1 MTILCAAH
9 LEPMYV
15 TRASE
20 WSMDLYA
27 CTEVIC
33 TSETGTVRLCKGRH
47 VSEVSEGIMVRDPAH
62 PPRIHPPF
70 EDVIRFKHDTVTHC
84 QNALR
89 LGQGKASASRH

>member
-1 MTILCAAH
+1 MLIGGYMTILCAAH

-27 CTEVIC
+27 CTAVIC

-47 VSEVSEGIMVRDPAH
+47 VSDVSEGIMVHDPAH
-62 PPRIHPPF
+62 PTSDPSTI
-70 EDVIRFKHDTVTHC
+70 
-84 QNALR
+84 
-89 LGQGKASASRH
+89 

>member
-15 TRASE
+15 IRASE

-27 CTEVIC
+27 CTAMIS

-47 VSEVSEGIMVRDPAH
+47 VSDVSEGIMVRDPAQFFH
-62 PPRIHPPF
+62 FLFYFFVFVDFFIF
-70 EDVIRFKHDTVTHC
+70 SIVLFIF
-84 QNALR
+84 
-89 LGQGKASASRH
+89 

>member
-1 MTILCAAH
+1 MSAYVDDYTFLKDSV

-47 VSEVSEGIMVRDPAH
+47 VSDVSEGIMVRDPAH
-62 PPRIHPPF
+62 PPSDPSTI
-70 EDVIRFKHDTVTHC
+70 
-84 QNALR
+84 
-89 LGQGKASASRH
+89 

>member
-47 VSEVSEGIMVRDPAH
+47 VSDVSEGIMVRDPAH
-62 PPRIHPPF
+62 PPLGSIH
-70 EDVIRFKHDTVTHC
+70 H
-84 QNALR
+84 LR
-89 LGQGKASASRH
+89 M

>member
-15 TRASE
+15 IRASE

-27 CTEVIC
+27 CTAMIC

-47 VSEVSEGIMVRDPAH
+47 VSDVSEGIMVRDPAH
-62 PPRIHPPF
+62 FHPSKNKYLTNC
-70 EDVIRFKHDTVTHC
+70 R
-84 QNALR
+84 AL
-89 LGQGKASASRH
+89 G

>member
-15 TRASE
+15 IRASE

-27 CTEVIC
+27 CTAMIC

-47 VSEVSEGIMVRDPAH
+47 VSDVSEGIMVRDPAH
-62 PPRIHPPF
+62 VVRGIF
-70 EDVIRFKHDTVTHC
+70 C
-84 QNALR
+84 
-89 LGQGKASASRH
+89 

>member
-1 MTILCAAH
+1 MTVFGLLI

-27 CTEVIC
+27 CTAVIC

-47 VSEVSEGIMVRDPAH
+47 VSDVSEGIMVRDPAH
-62 PPRIHPPF
+62 LPSDPSTI
-70 EDVIRFKHDTVTHC
+70 
-84 QNALR
+84 
-89 LGQGKASASRH
+89 

>member
-47 VSEVSEGIMVRDPAH
+47 VSDVSEGLWCVILHMVAMCLSSNFRAH
-62 PPRIHPPF
+62 M
-70 EDVIRFKHDTVTHC
+70 
-84 QNALR
+84 
-89 LGQGKASASRH
+89 S